1 MTEPIPSASDLDIA
15 EQAMA
20 VEEEHDDA
28 FDPGALVSGEANP
41 ADVFDQQQSV
51 PLDDDDYPT
60 G

>member
-20 VEEEHDDA
+20 VDDEHDDV
-28 FDPGALVSGEANP
+28 FDPDTGSAEANP
-41 ADVFDQQQSV
+41 ADVYDQHQSV
-51 PLDDDDYPT
+51 PLDDDDYPS